1 MRILPSSPVSSIL
14 APGLLL
20 AVVLCWSAT
29 ADAQQPIAEERSG
42 DRTEAVDGLGEEA
55 GSRAHP
61 TRSPDEV
68 LLEIL
73 SRGRLELDQ
82 SAMERFRPGYA
93 FWQHVFTIPDGS
105 VAYGSAHDGRLLAVF
120 PVRGD
125 WSREARWVD
134 PSLAGAVNGQRL
146 ESRLTQRRDQVAE
159 ILEASAGPVVHN
171 ATRGRFL
178 SPNAR
183 RYGAFLEDWGAIYE
197 RFGVPAEIG
206 LAQAVIESGL
216 NGTIRSEARAMG
228 FCQWLEQNWN
238 LMKRLAPNEIEGH
251 NQTTQA
257 PYCAAYLTILA
268 TKYGSFIPALSEHH
282 AGGTNVGR
290 TVINGAR
297 LGGTEIREQY
307 FMGSELA
314 RDLRTLSLS
323 EYREVVRSYG
333 PRSFLYAEMVFG
345 NTYNVRALMESVPQT
360 RIHAMRAPRNIPLTE
375 VTQRTGLSVDEVRR
389 FNPALIRQVP
399 RGANLY
405 LPMRVDAFGADVS
418 FWHRPADPAYLQ
430 VLNEFMGL
438 ERSVEE
444 WESNAF
450 LPLLRDF
457 QRRFSATG
465 TEEGAVMATVLAY
478 VLHESTTSR
487 RAEILT
493 DFRTSE
499 HIQRLFQRGV
509 QERETARSASLTA
522 G

>member
-1 MRILPSSPVSSIL
+1 MRPSSYTSVAQTL
-14 APGLLL
+14 APGLL
-20 AVVLCWSAT
+20 VVIGLWSAPV
-29 ADAQQPIAEERSG
+29 DAQVPAQADRLVTGTESMASLIEEDQAPRS
-42 DRTEAVDGLGEEA
+42 RGE
-55 GSRAHP
+55 GS
-61 TRSPDEV
+61 TGQV

-73 SRGRLELDQ
+73 TLGRLEADQ
-82 SAMERFRPGYA
+82 AAMRQFRPGYA
-93 FWQHVFTIPDGS
+93 FWQHIFTIPDGS
-105 VAYGSAHDGRLLAVF
+105 VAYGSAEDGRLLAVF

-125 WSREARWVD
+125 WRRDARWAE
-134 PSLAGAVNGQRL
+134 PSLIGAVNGQRL
-146 ESRLTQRRDQVAE
+146 HNRITQRREQVAE
-159 ILEASAGPVVHN
+159 ILGDLAGPVVHN

-178 SPNAR
+178 APNAR

-197 RFGVPAEIG
+197 RFGVPAEVG
-206 LAQAVIESGL
+206 LAQAIIESGL
-216 NGTIRSEARAMG
+216 NGTIRSEARAVG

-238 LMKRLAPNEIEGH
+238 LMKRLAPTEIEGH

-297 LGGTEIREQY
+297 LGGTDVREQY

-314 RDLRTLSLS
+314 RDLRTISPS
-323 EYREVVRSYG
+323 QYREVVRSYG

-345 NTYNVRALMESVPQT
+345 NTYTVRDLMASIPQT

-399 RGANLY
+399 RSANLY
-405 LPMRVDAFGADVS
+405 LPMRVEAFGEDVS
-418 FWHRPADPAYLQ
+418 FWHRPADPAYLE
-430 VLNEFMGL
+430 VLLEFIGL

-444 WESNAF
+444 WESGAF

-478 VLHESTTSR
+478 VLHETTTSR
-487 RAEILT
+487 RGEILT
-493 DFRTSE
+493 DFRTSD

-509 QERETARSASLTA
+509 QEREMARGSALTA